1 MLNEHNAFPFPGYD
15 LALNE
20 LRRDYVYSKIDHIKE
35 QEIVDMAWQIGTTA
49 AIKLKNEY
57 DRPYDFREIAKSVNL
72 EIIDEDIDRVIGN
85 HRFFSEYI
93 TKQSKIF
100 MYLKSINL
108 WAQSNSLS
116 QEQAYNL
123 VLAHEFFHFLEYKK
137 LGYTSKKVLVPIIK
151 IGKFTF
157 GKTGVRALSEIAAH
171 AFVYE
176 IFAKGV
182 QDE

>member
-1 MLNEHNAFPFPGYD
+1 MLNEHNAFPFPGYE

-20 LRRDYVYSKIDHIKE
+20 LRRDYVYSKIDHTKE
-35 QEIVDMAWQIGTTA
+35 QEIVDMAWQIGATA

-72 EIIDEDIDRVIGN
+72 EIIDEDIDRIIGN